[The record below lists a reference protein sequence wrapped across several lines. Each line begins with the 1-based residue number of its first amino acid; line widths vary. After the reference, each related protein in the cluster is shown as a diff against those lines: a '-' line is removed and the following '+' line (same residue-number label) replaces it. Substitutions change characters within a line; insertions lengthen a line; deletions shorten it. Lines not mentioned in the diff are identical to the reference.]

1 MGVSLK
7 RNSVGLRSLLRNSAL
22 VIWETWVLISCRNM
36 KSLPVSMSASSN
48 KAWACRQSF
57 FMVLARDQWFVYM
70 VSKCLYSKAFSQGL
84 SLFSVNAR

>member
-7 RNSVGLRSLLRNSAL
+7 QNKVGLCSLLRNSAL
-22 VIWETWVLISCRNM
+22 VIWDTWVSISCRNI

-48 KAWACRQSF
+48 KAWACWRSF
-57 FMVLARDQWFVYM
+57 LIVLDKERWFVYV

-84 SLFSVNAR
+84 SLFLVNA